1 MKVAVIGAG
10 LGGLAVAVRLAKA
23 GHSVDVY
30 EANPY
35 AGGKATIYEVGEFR
49 FDAGPSLF
57 TMPQYVE
64 DLFILCD
71 EDIQKHF
78 PYQRLNH
85 ICNYYF
91 EDGTEI
97 IAHADKEKFAA
108 EIEHKTG
115 DSASSVLKFLKKSQ
129 KIYEVTKGLFL
140 EKSLHKISTYFS
152 KAAFKGYAHL
162 HQIDALAT
170 MGNVVDKYF
179 KDSRTRR
186 LFKRYA
192 TYNGSNPY
200 QAPATLN
207 IIPHLEYGIGAYFPK
222 NGIHGI
228 TQALLYLCE
237 KTGVKIHL
245 NTKVEKIVHK
255 RGKVCGIELSQPSAV
270 NRPQQSVDSR
280 PSTVDYGAVISNC
293 DVYFTYK
300 HLLKDVVFPSKVLN
314 QPRSSSALIFYWGI
328 DKQFPQLD
336 LHNILFSEDY
346 KTEFDYLF
354 NKKEVYADPTVY
366 INITG
371 KYKPDDAPQGCEN
384 WFVMIN
390 ASHIDGQNWDELVTS
405 ARQNIID
412 KINRV
417 LKTDIEK
424 YIVAE
429 KTLDPRGIEGVT
441 QSYLGSLYGTSS
453 NNRMAA
459 FYRHPNFSKKIKG
472 LYFVGGSVHPGG
484 GIPLV
489 LSSAKIVA
497 DMAGNAR

>member
-10 LGGLAVAVRLAKA
+10 LGGLAVAIRLAKQ
-23 GHSVDVY
+23 GHSVEIF
-30 EANPY
+30 EANSY
-35 AGGKATIYEVGEFR
+35 AGGKATVYNVDGFR

-57 TMPQYVE
+57 TMPQYIE
-64 DLFILCD
+64 ELFEVAG
-71 EDIQKHF
+71 EDIKEHF
-78 PYQRLNH
+78 PYQRLEH
-85 ICNYYF
+85 ICNYFF

-97 IAHADKEKFAA
+97 IADANPEQFAQ
-108 EIEHKTG
+108 EIANKTT
-115 DSASSVLKFLKKSQ
+115 DSAESVTQFLNKSA
-129 KIYEVTKGLFL
+129 KIYDVTKGLFL
-140 EKSLHKISTYFS
+140 EQSLHKLKTYISA
-152 KAAFKGYAHL
+152 AAFKGYANL
-162 HQIDALAT
+162 HKIDT
-170 MGNVVDKYF
+170 MVSMARVIDKQF

-200 QAPATLN
+200 EAPGTLN
-207 IIPHLEYGIGAYFPK
+207 IIPHLEYGIGAYFPN
-222 NGIHGI
+222 NGIHCI
-228 TQALLYLCE
+228 TQALLHLCE
-237 KTGVKIHL
+237 KLGVKIHL
-245 NTKVEKIVHK
+245 NTKVGRIMHEG
-255 RGKVCGIELSQPSAV
+255 GKVKGISYQPSV
-270 NRPQQSVDSR
+270 INEDKLTTESR
-280 PSTVDYGAVISNC
+280 ELKADIIVSNS

-300 HLLKDVVFPSKVLN
+300 HLLPDVKFPEKVLN

-328 DKQFPQLD
+328 NKQFPKLD

-354 NKKEVYADPTVY
+354 NKKSLYNDPTVY
-366 INITG
+366 INITS
-371 KYKPDDAPQGCEN
+371 KYKPDDAPEGCEN

-390 ASHIDGQNWDELVTS
+390 APQVDGQNWEELITQ
-405 ARQNIID
+405 ARQNIIT

-417 LKTDIEK
+417 LKTDIEPL
-424 YIVAE
+424 IATE
-429 KTLDPRGIEGVT
+429 KTLDPRGIESVT

-459 FYRHPNFSKKIKG
+459 FYRHPNFSKHIKG

-497 DMAGNAR
+497 DMVK

>member
-10 LGGLAVAVRLAKA
+10 LGGLAVAIRLAKQ
-23 GHSVDVY
+23 GHSVEIF
-30 EANPY
+30 EANSY
-35 AGGKATIYEVGEFR
+35 AGGKATVHNIDGFR

-57 TMPQYVE
+57 TMPQYIE
-64 DLFILCD
+64 DLFELAG
-71 EDIQKHF
+71 EDIEEHF
-78 PYQRLNH
+78 PHQRLEH
-85 ICNYYF
+85 ICNYFF

-97 IAHADKEKFAA
+97 IADAHPEKFAQ
-108 EIEHKTG
+108 EIADKTT
-115 DSASSVLKFLKKSQ
+115 DSAESVTQFLNKST

-140 EKSLHKISTYFS
+140 EKSLHKLATYFS
-152 KAAFKGYAHL
+152 KDAFKGYANL
-162 HQIDALAT
+162 HKIDT
-170 MGNVVDKYF
+170 MTNMGKVIDKQF

-200 QAPATLN
+200 QAPGTLN

-228 TQALLYLCE
+228 TQALLHLCD
-237 KTGVKIHL
+237 KLGVKIHL
-245 NTKVEKIVHK
+245 NTKVKRIVHEG
-255 RGKVCGIELSQPSAV
+255 GKVKGLEVGSQL
-270 NRPQQSVDSR
+270 SVDSSIENR
-280 PSTVDYGAVISNC
+280 PPTTDHRLADIIISNS

-300 HLLKDVVFPSKVLN
+300 HLLPDVKFPEKVLN

-328 DKQFPQLD
+328 KKQFPKLD

-354 NKKEVYADPTVY
+354 NKKSLYSDPTVY
-366 INITG
+366 INITS
-371 KYKPDDAPQGCEN
+371 KYKADDAPQGSEN

-390 ASHIDGQNWDELVTS
+390 APQVDGQNWEDLIAE
-405 ARQNIID
+405 ARQNIIS

-417 LKTDIEK
+417 LNTDIEPL
-424 YIVAE
+424 ILAE
-429 KTLDPRGIEGVT
+429 KTLDPRGIESVT

-459 FYRHPNFSKKIKG
+459 FYRHPNFSKHIKG

-497 DMAGNAR
+497 DMVR

>member
-10 LGGLAVAVRLAKA
+10 LGGLAVAIRLAKA
-23 GHSVDVY
+23 GHKVTVY

-35 AGGKATIYEVGEFR
+35 AGGKATVYNVKGFR

-64 DLFILCD
+64 ELFALCG
-71 EDIQKHF
+71 EDITQHF
-78 PYQRLNH
+78 AYTRLQH
-85 ICNYYF
+85 ICNYFF

-97 IAHADKEKFAA
+97 IAHSTPEKFAQ
-108 EIEHKTG
+108 EIAQKTG
-115 DSASSVLKFLKKSQ
+115 DSAANVNRFLKKSA
-129 KIYEVTKGLFL
+129 KIYAVTNGLFIQ
-140 EKSLHKISTYFS
+140 KSLHRLRTYFS
-152 KAAFKGYAHL
+152 KAALKGYIHL
-162 HQIDALAT
+162 HQIDALTT
-170 MGNVVDKYF
+170 MSKVVNRYF

-186 LFKRYA
+186 IFKRYA

-200 QAPATLN
+200 QAPGTLN

-222 NGIHGI
+222 NGIHSI

-237 KTGVKIHL
+237 KTGVDIKL
-245 NTKVEKIVHK
+245 NTKVKSIVHEGGVV
-255 RGKVCGIELSQPSAV
+255 RGLVVSPLSTDHS
-270 NRPQQSVDSR
+270 PQQSVDSR
-280 PSTVDYGAVISNC
+280 LLTVDYNAVISNA

-300 HLLKDVVFPSKVLN
+300 HLLTDVKFPEKILN

-328 DKQFPQLD
+328 DKAYPKLD

-346 KTEFDYLF
+346 EAEFDCLF
-354 NKKEVYADPTVY
+354 TKKTLYTDPTVY
-366 INITG
+366 INITS
-371 KYKPDDAPQGCEN
+371 KYKPDDAPTGCEN

-390 ASHIDGQNWDELVTS
+390 APHINGQNWDDLVAQ
-405 ARQNIID
+405 ARQNIIA
-412 KINRV
+412 KINRT
-417 LKTDIEK
+417 LHTDIEPH
-424 YIVAE
+424 IIAQ
-429 KTLDPRGIEGVT
+429 KTLDPRGIESIT
-441 QSYLGSLYGTSS
+441 QSYLGSLYGTAS

-459 FYRHPNFSKKIKG
+459 FYRHPNFSKQLKG

-497 DMAGNAR
+497 DMVGQ

>member
-10 LGGLAVAVRLAKA
+10 LGGLAVAIRLAKA
-23 GHSVDVY
+23 GHEVDVF

-35 AGGKATIYEVGEFR
+35 AGGKATVFNLNGYR

-64 DLFILCD
+64 ELFALCG
-71 EDIQKHF
+71 EDITQNF
-78 PYQRLNH
+78 PYVRLDS
-85 ICNYYF
+85 ICNYFF
-91 EDGTEI
+91 EDGTELT
-97 IAHADKEKFAA
+97 AHAHPEQFAA
-108 EIEHKTG
+108 EIESKTG
-115 DSASSVLKFLKKSQ
+115 DKAEAVINFLNQSKN
-129 KIYEVTKGLFL
+129 IYAVTKGLFL
-140 EKSLHKISTYFS
+140 EQSLHKLNTYFS
-152 KAAFKGYAHL
+152 KDAVKGYANL
-162 HQIDALAT
+162 HRIGVFSTMAAIID
-170 MGNVVDKYF
+170 KSF

-207 IIPHLEYGIGAYFPK
+207 IIPHLEYGIGAYFPSK
-222 NGIHGI
+222 GIHGI
-228 TQALLYLCE
+228 TEALLYLCN

-245 NTKVEKIVHK
+245 NTKVERIVQSGARVK
-255 RGKVCGIELSQPSAV
+255 GIIISPQPTANSL
-270 NRPQQSVDSR
+270 QSVDSR
-280 PSTVDYGAVISNC
+280 PLTVDYNAVISNC

-300 HLLKDVVFPSKVLN
+300 HLLPDAKVPKKIIN

-328 DKQFPQLD
+328 NKQFPNLD
-336 LHNILFSEDY
+336 LHNILFSENY
-346 KTEFDYLF
+346 EAEFDF
-354 NKKEVYADPTVY
+354 IFTKKLVYNDPTVY
-366 INITG
+366 INITS

-390 ASHIDGQNWDELVTS
+390 TPHIDGQNWDELIMA
-405 ARQNIID
+405 ARQHIID

-417 LKTDIEK
+417 LKTDISQH
-424 YIVAE
+424 IVAE
-429 KTLDPRGIEGVT
+429 QVLDPRGIESIT
-441 QSYLGSLYGTSS
+441 QSYLGSLYGNSS
-453 NNRMAA
+453 NTRMAA
-459 FYRHPNFSKKIKG
+459 FYRHPNFSKQIKG

-497 DMAGNAR
+497 DLINK

>member
-10 LGGLAVAVRLAKA
+10 LGGLAVAIRLAKQ
-23 GHSVDVY
+23 GHSVEIF
-30 EANPY
+30 EANNY
-35 AGGKATIYEVGEFR
+35 VGGKATTHEINGFR

-64 DLFILCD
+64 ELFEVAG
-71 EDIQKHF
+71 EDIEKYF
-78 PYQRLNH
+78 PYTRLHH
-85 ICNYYF
+85 ICNYFF
-91 EDGTEI
+91 EDGTEL
-97 IAHADKEKFAA
+97 IAHAEPEKFAQQVADKTTDTA
-108 EIEHKTG
+108 E
-115 DSASSVLKFLKKSQ
+115 SVLQFLKKSA

-140 EKSLHKISTYFS
+140 EKSLHQLKTYFS
-152 KAAFKGYAHL
+152 KEALKGYAHL
-162 HQIDALAT
+162 HQIDAFSN
-170 MGNVVDKYF
+170 MGEVIDKQF

-200 QAPATLN
+200 EAPATLN

-228 TQALLYLCE
+228 TQALLHLCD
-237 KTGVKIHL
+237 KLGVEIHL
-245 NTKVEKIVHK
+245 NTKVERIVHEG
-255 RGKVCGIELSQPSAV
+255 GKVKGLEVS
-270 NRPQQSVDSR
+270 QQSTVDGR
-280 PSTVDYGAVISNC
+280 PSTMDYDIVVSNS

-300 HLLKDVVFPSKVLN
+300 HLLPDVKFPEKVLN

-328 DKQFPQLD
+328 NKQFPKLD

-354 NKKEVYADPTVY
+354 NKKSLYSDPTVY
-366 INITG
+366 INITS
-371 KYKPDDAPQGCEN
+371 KYNDDAPQGSEN

-390 ASHIDGQNWDELVTS
+390 APHIEGQNWDELITQ
-405 ARQNIID
+405 ARQNIIT

-417 LKTDIEK
+417 LKTDIDTL
-424 YIVAE
+424 IVAE
-429 KTLDPRGIEGVT
+429 RTLDPRGIESVT

-459 FYRHPNFSKKIKG
+459 FYRHPNFSKHIKG

-497 DMAGNAR
+497 EIVK

>member
-10 LGGLAVAVRLAKA
+10 LGGLAVAIRLAKQ
-23 GHSVDVY
+23 GHSVEIF
-30 EANPY
+30 EANSY
-35 AGGKATIYEVGEFR
+35 VGGKATVHHINGFR

-64 DLFILCD
+64 ELFEVAE
-71 EDIQKHF
+71 EDIEKHF
-78 PYQRLNH
+78 PYTRLNH
-85 ICNYYF
+85 ICNYFF

-97 IAHADKEKFAA
+97 VADAKPEKFAQKIA
-108 EIEHKTG
+108 DKTT
-115 DSASSVLKFLKKSQ
+115 DSAESVLEFLNKSAT
-129 KIYEVTKGLFL
+129 IYKVTKGLFL
-140 EKSLHKISTYFS
+140 EKSLHQLKTYFS
-152 KAAFKGYAHL
+152 KDALKGYTNL
-162 HQIDALAT
+162 HKIDT
-170 MGNVVDKYF
+170 MVNMAEVIDKQF

-200 QAPATLN
+200 EAPGTLN
-207 IIPHLEYGIGAYFPK
+207 IIPHLEYGIGAYFPN

-228 TQALLYLCE
+228 TQALLHLCN
-237 KTGVKIHL
+237 KLGVKIHL
-245 NTKVEKIVHK
+245 NTKVERIVHEGGEVK
-255 RGKVCGIELSQPSAV
+255 GLQVRGQLSEDSSMENQPLTT
-270 NRPQQSVDSR
+270 NHRPADIIV
-280 PSTVDYGAVISNC
+280 SNS

-300 HLLKDVVFPSKVLN
+300 HLLPDVKFPEKVLN

-328 DKQFPQLD
+328 NKQFPKLD

-354 NKKEVYADPTVY
+354 DKKSLYSDPTVY
-366 INITG
+366 INITS
-371 KYKPDDAPQGCEN
+371 KYKPDDAPQSCEN

-390 ASHIDGQNWDELVTS
+390 APHIEGQNWDELITQ
-405 ARQNIID
+405 ARQNIIT

-417 LKTDIEK
+417 LRTDIEPL
-424 YIVAE
+424 IATE
-429 KTLDPRGIEGVT
+429 KTLDPRGIENVT

-459 FYRHPNFSKKIKG
+459 FYRHPNFSKHIKG

-497 DMAGNAR
+497 DMIN

>member
-10 LGGLAVAVRLAKA
+10 LGGLAVAIRLAKA
-23 GHSVDVY
+23 GHTVDIY

-35 AGGKATIYEVGEFR
+35 AGGKATEHEFDGFR

-64 DLFILCD
+64 DLFTLCG
-71 EDIQKHF
+71 EDIQAHF

-97 IAHADKEKFAA
+97 TAHADKAKFAA
-108 EIEHKTG
+108 EIENKTT
-115 DSASSVLKFLKKSQ
+115 DKASNVLKFLQKSQ
-129 KIYEVTKGLFL
+129 KIYAVTKGLFL

-162 HQIDALAT
+162 HQIDAFTT

-179 KDSRTRR
+179 KDSRTQR

-237 KTGVKIHL
+237 KAGVKIHL
-245 NTKVEKIVHK
+245 NTKVEKIVHEGESIK
-255 RGKVCGIELSQPSAV
+255 AISLLPLAV
-270 NRPQQSVDSR
+270 GNEKLKTEDLKQETDIV
-280 PSTVDYGAVISNC
+280 VSNS

-300 HLLKDVVFPSKVLN
+300 HLLADVSFPSKVLN
-314 QPRSSSALIFYWGI
+314 QPRSSSALLFYWGI
-328 DKQFPQLD
+328 NKQFPKLD

-346 KTEFDYLF
+346 ETEFDYLF

-390 ASHIDGQNWDELVTS
+390 APHINGQNWDELMAT
-405 ARQNIID
+405 ARLNIID

-424 YIVAE
+424 HIVAE
-429 KTLDPRGIEGVT
+429 KTLDPRGIESVT

-497 DMAGNAR
+497 DMVGNAR

>member
-10 LGGLAVAVRLAKA
+10 LGGLAVAVRLARA

-35 AGGKATIYEVGEFR
+35 AGGKATVYEVGEFR

-57 TMPQYVE
+57 TMPQYIE
-64 DLFILCD
+64 DLFTLCD
-71 EDIQKHF
+71 KDIQEHF
-78 PYQRLNH
+78 PYHKLNH

-97 IAHADKEKFAA
+97 IAYANPNEFAA
-108 EIEHKTG
+108 EIENKTT
-115 DSASSVLKFLKKSQ
+115 DKASGVLKFLQKSK
-129 KIYEVTKGLFL
+129 KIYAVTKGLFL

-162 HQIDALAT
+162 HQIDALTT
-170 MGNVVDKYF
+170 MGKVVDKYF
-179 KDSRTRR
+179 KDSRTQR

-245 NTKVEKIVHK
+245 NTKVERIVHK
-255 RGKVCGIELSQPSAV
+255 GGSIKAISLLPLAV
-270 NRPQQSVDSR
+270 GNEILKTGNLKQETDIV
-280 PSTVDYGAVISNC
+280 VSNC

-300 HLLKDVVFPSKVLN
+300 HLLADVAFPAKVLN

-328 DKQFPQLD
+328 DKQFPKLD

-346 KTEFDYLF
+346 KKEFDYLF
-354 NKKEVYADPTVY
+354 NEKSLYADSTVY
-366 INITG
+366 INITS

-390 ASHIDGQNWDELVTS
+390 APHIEGQNWDELVAT
-405 ARQNIID
+405 ARLNIID

-429 KTLDPRGIEGVT
+429 KTLDPRGIESVT

-497 DMAGNAR
+497 DMVGNAR

>member
-10 LGGLAVAVRLAKA
+10 LGGLAVAIRLAKQ
-23 GHSVDVY
+23 GHSVEIF
-30 EANPY
+30 EANSY
-35 AGGKATIYEVGEFR
+35 AGGKASMHNIDGFR

-57 TMPQYVE
+57 TMPQYIE
-64 DLFILCD
+64 ELFAVAG
-71 EDIQKHF
+71 EDIKQYF
-78 PYQRLNH
+78 PYARLEH

-97 IAHADKEKFAA
+97 IADANPEKFAR
-108 EIEHKTG
+108 EIADKTT
-115 DSASSVLKFLKKSQ
+115 DSAESVTQFLNKSA

-140 EKSLHKISTYFS
+140 EKSLHKLATYFS
-152 KAAFKGYAHL
+152 KDAFKGYANL
-162 HQIDALAT
+162 HKIDT
-170 MGNVVDKYF
+170 MTNMGKVIDKQF

-200 QAPATLN
+200 KAPGTLN
-207 IIPHLEYGIGAYFPK
+207 IIPHLEYGIGAYFPN

-228 TQALLYLCE
+228 TQALLHLCD
-237 KTGVKIHL
+237 KLGVKIHL
-245 NTKVEKIVHK
+245 NTNVTKIGHSNGKVEAI
-255 RGKVCGIELSQPSAV
+255 SYQPS
-270 NRPQQSVDSR
+270 
-280 PSTVDYGAVISNC
+280 VISRQEPKTENSKLKTDIVVSNS

-300 HLLKDVVFPSKVLN
+300 HLLPDAEFPAKTLN

-328 DKQFPQLD
+328 NKQFPKLD

-354 NKKEVYADPTVY
+354 NKKSLYSDPTVY
-366 INITG
+366 INITS
-371 KYKPDDAPQGCEN
+371 KYKSDDAPKDCEN

-390 ASHIDGQNWDELVTS
+390 APQVDGQNWEELITQ
-405 ARQNIID
+405 ARQNIIS

-417 LKTDIEK
+417 LNTDIEPL
-424 YIVAE
+424 ITTE
-429 KTLDPRGIEGVT
+429 KTLDPRGIESVT

-459 FYRHPNFSKKIKG
+459 FYRHPNFSKHIKG

-497 DMAGNAR
+497 DMVG

>member
-1 MKVAVIGAG
+1 MKVAVIGTG
-10 LGGLAVAVRLAKA
+10 LGGLAVAIRLAKQ
-23 GHSVDVY
+23 GHTVEIF
-30 EANPY
+30 EANNY
-35 AGGKATIYEVGEFR
+35 VGGKATTHKLNGFR

-57 TMPQYVE
+57 TMPQYIE
-64 DLFILCD
+64 ELFEVAG
-71 EDIQKHF
+71 EDIKQHF
-78 PYQRLNH
+78 PYTRLEH
-85 ICNYYF
+85 ICNYFF

-97 IAHADKEKFAA
+97 IADANPEKFAQ
-108 EIEHKTG
+108 EIANKTS
-115 DSASSVLKFLKKSQ
+115 DSAESVTQFLNKSA
-129 KIYEVTKGLFL
+129 KIYDVTKGLFL
-140 EKSLHKISTYFS
+140 EQSLHKLKTYISA
-152 KAAFKGYAHL
+152 AAFKGYANL
-162 HQIDALAT
+162 HKIDT
-170 MGNVVDKYF
+170 MTSMASVIDKQF

-200 QAPATLN
+200 EAPGTLN

-228 TQALLYLCE
+228 TRALLYLCE
-237 KTGVKIHL
+237 KLGVKIHL
-245 NTKVEKIVHK
+245 NTKVDRIVHEE
-255 RGKVCGIELSQPSAV
+255 GKVKAISYQPSV
-270 NRPQQSVDSR
+270 INEDKLTTESR
-280 PSTVDYGAVISNC
+280 ELKADIIVSNS

-300 HLLKDVVFPSKVLN
+300 HLLPDVKFPEKVLN

-328 DKQFPQLD
+328 KKQFPQLD

-354 NKKEVYADPTVY
+354 NKKSLYSDPTVY
-366 INITG
+366 INVTS
-371 KYKPDDAPQGCEN
+371 KYKPDDAPKGCEN

-390 ASHIDGQNWDELVTS
+390 APQVDGQNWEELITK
-405 ARQNIID
+405 ARRNIIT

-417 LKTDIEK
+417 LKTDIEPL
-424 YIVAE
+424 IATE
-429 KTLDPRGIEGVT
+429 KTLDPRGIESVT

-459 FYRHPNFSKKIKG
+459 FYRHPNFSKHIKG

-497 DMAGNAR
+497 DMVK

>member
-1 MKVAVIGAG
+1 MKVAIIGAG
-10 LGGLAVAVRLAKA
+10 LGGLAVAIRLAKQ
-23 GHSVDVY
+23 GHSVEIF
-30 EANPY
+30 EANNY
-35 AGGKATIYEVGEFR
+35 VGGKATVHNIDGFR

-57 TMPQYVE
+57 TMPQYIE
-64 DLFILCD
+64 ELFAVAG
-71 EDIQKHF
+71 EDIKQHF
-78 PYQRLNH
+78 PYTRLEH

-97 IAHADKEKFAA
+97 IADANPEKFAQ
-108 EIEHKTG
+108 EIADKTT
-115 DSASSVLKFLKKSQ
+115 DSSESVTQFLNKSA

-140 EKSLHKISTYFS
+140 EKSLHKLATYFS
-152 KAAFKGYAHL
+152 KDAFKGYANL
-162 HQIDALAT
+162 HKIDT
-170 MGNVVDKYF
+170 MTNMGKVIDKQF

-200 QAPATLN
+200 QAPGTLN
-207 IIPHLEYGIGAYFPK
+207 IIPHLEYGMGAYFPN

-237 KTGVKIHL
+237 RLGVKIHL
-245 NTKVEKIVHK
+245 NTRITKIEHSK
-255 RGKVCGIELSQPSAV
+255 GKIEAISY
-270 NRPQQSVDSR
+270 QSS
-280 PSTVDYGAVISNC
+280 VIREQKTENSKLKTDIIVSNS

-300 HLLKDVVFPSKVLN
+300 HLLPDVEFPTKVLN

-328 DKQFPQLD
+328 KKQFPKLD

-354 NKKEVYADPTVY
+354 NKKSLYSDPTVY
-366 INITG
+366 INITA
-371 KYKPDDAPQGCEN
+371 KYKANDAPEGCEN

-390 ASHIDGQNWDELVTS
+390 APHIDGQNWDELITQ
-405 ARQNIID
+405 ARQNIIT

-417 LKTDIEK
+417 LNTDIVPF
-424 YIVAE
+424 IVTE
-429 KTLDPRGIEGVT
+429 KTLDPRGIESVT

-459 FYRHPNFSKKIKG
+459 FYRHPNFSKQIKG

-497 DMAGNAR
+497 EMVG